1 MRLTGDKI
9 LLTGKQQQTKNG
21 IYMPETTSGKRIFT
35 VAAVGP
41 GQWNPI
47 RCERKPMTVK
57 VGDRVSANVEIAPEI
72 EITKAGVKMKYY
84 IIPESDINYILEE
97 GEEA

>member
-1 MRLTGDKI
+1 MRLTGDKV
-9 LLTGKQQQTKNG
+9 LLTGKQEQTKTG
-21 IYMPETTSGKRIFT
+21 IYMPETKSGKRSFT

-57 VGDRVSANVEIAPEI
+57 VGDRIAADVEIAPEI
-72 EITKAGVKMKYY
+72 EITKGGVKTKYY
-84 IIPESDINYILEE
+84 IIPESDIKYILEE
-97 GEEA
+97 GEE